1 MPAANVPELRARL
14 DAFARGKL
22 TPADF
27 DPVLDVDA
35 ELSLADV
42 TPELFQALE
51 LLEPYGM
58 GNPEPVFSARG
69 VQLTAPPRILKEK
82 HVKLKLR
89 AGHVTPVADES
100 SELSAAAILATPR
113 CHPDGAA
120 IRRSEKA
127 AAVAEGYGGAAR
139 TENRDLRHKVVF
151 DALGW
156 HMAERLQQNPLLAG
170 DSVDVAFTVGHNDH
184 PEYGG
189 LELTLRDIK
198 TAVTKG
204 GNGRPGERS
213 QR

>member
-14 DAFARGKL
+14 DEFARGKL

-89 AGHVTPVADES
+89 AGAVMPVSEAS

-120 IRRSEKA
+120 IRRSDKA
-127 AAVAEGYGGAAR
+127 AALAEGYGGA
-139 TENRDLRHKVVF
+139 NRDLKSKVVF

-170 DSVDVAFTVGHNDH
+170 DPVDIAFTIGHNDH

-189 LELTLRDIK
+189 LELTLRDLK
-198 TAVTKG
+198 TAVTTDD
-204 GNGRPGERS
+204 NGRRVERS
-213 QR
+213 PR

>member
-1 MPAANVPELRARL
+1 MPAVNVPELRARL
-14 DAFARGKL
+14 DEFARGKL
-22 TPADF
+22 TLADF
-27 DPVLDVDA
+27 DPVLDLDA

-58 GNPEPVFSARG
+58 GNPEPVFAARG

-89 AGHVTPVADES
+89 ARQGAPIADEA

-127 AAVAEGYGGAAR
+127 AALAEGYGGALR
-139 TENRDLRHKVVF
+139 TENRDLRTKVVF

-170 DSVDVAFTVGHNDH
+170 DSVDIAFTVGHNDH

-189 LELTLRDIK
+189 LELTLRDLK
-198 TAVTKG
+198 APVTTDG
-204 GNGRPGERS
+204 SGRPDERS
-213 QR
+213 PR